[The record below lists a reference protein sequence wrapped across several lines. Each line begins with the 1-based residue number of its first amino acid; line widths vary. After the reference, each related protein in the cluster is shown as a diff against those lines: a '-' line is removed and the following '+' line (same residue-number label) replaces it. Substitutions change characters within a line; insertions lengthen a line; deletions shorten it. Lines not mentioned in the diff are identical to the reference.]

1 MTTNCSKCGNF
12 RLCDEF
18 SKMCLECEKALVAAA
33 FESEDHNEAA
43 AVLNALLPKIR
54 HEDAE
59 DDNDFNVP
67 DSDRRYHGDEY
78 TGE

>member
-1 MTTNCSKCGNF
+1 MTTNCGKCGDI
-12 RLCDEF
+12 RVCDEF

-33 FESEDHNEAA
+33 FESDDPAKA
-43 AVLNALLPKIR
+43 DAVLSALLPKIQQD
-54 HEDAE
+54 EV
-59 DDNDFNVP
+59 DDENDFNVP